1 MKALDYLNEV
11 ITNKSAR
18 VPDALVDTVVTAGLA
33 LGFIICGGFFNPE
46 TDTRVLYI
54 A

>member
-11 ITNKSAR
+11 ITNKTAR
-18 VPDALVDTVVTAGLA
+18 VPDALVDAVVTAGLA

-46 TDTRVLYI
+46 TGTRVLYI